1 MKFCIMFYYILD
13 YYRDKKKTKINLHY
27 KKTLLI
33 LPKQKHPKSRVL
45 STLLPA
51 HVFISIL

>member
-1 MKFCIMFYYILD
+1 MFYYILD
-13 YYRDKKKTKINLHY
+13 YYRGKKKTKINLHY